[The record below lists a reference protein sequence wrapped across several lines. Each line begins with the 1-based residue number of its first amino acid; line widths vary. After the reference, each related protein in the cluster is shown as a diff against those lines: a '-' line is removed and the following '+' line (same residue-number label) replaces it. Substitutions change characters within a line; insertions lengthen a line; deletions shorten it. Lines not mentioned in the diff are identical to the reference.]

1 MGTPVTPQPGEP
13 AASWTPPA
21 AGASQ
26 PALPDLSE
34 FVNKP
39 GKPPKKSNAKTG
51 LYVGMVVG
59 GLVLAGAGYF
69 IGTKTASGPA
79 TLAAAVADAQAGKL
93 PCGTPTTSAT
103 PDPGQGFGQG
113 GGGVNTFLIAR
124 LCQSGNGTGTGL
136 PGAGGGPGTG
146 GGPGAGNGFPGGGG
160 GGFGGGG
167 ALGGLIGPGT
177 VTGTLTKVTSTSLT
191 ITTRGGS
198 VTVALP
204 SAAKVTTTT
213 SGSVSDLA
221 AGQTVAVGTTT
232 SGSAQTATSVF
243 VLPASTTSGTAN

>member
-1 MGTPVTPQPGEP
+1 MSTPVTPPPPEEP

-21 AGASQ
+21 AGTPQ

-34 FVNKP
+34 FVNNP
-39 GKPPKKSNAKTG
+39 GKPPKKSNSKTG

-59 GLVLAGAGYF
+59 GLALAGVGYF
-69 IGTKTASGPA
+69 VGSQTSSGPT

-93 PCGTPTTSAT
+93 PCGTPAVSAT

-113 GGGVNTFLIAR
+113 GGVNTFLIAR
-124 LCQSGNGTGTGL
+124 LCQSTGSGNGTGGGTGTT
-136 PGAGGGPGTG
+136 PGT
-146 GGPGAGNGFPGGGG
+146 GNGFPGGPG
-160 GGFGGGG
+160 GGFGGRG

-177 VTGTLTKVTSTSLT
+177 VTGTLTKVTATSLT

-204 SAAKVTTTT
+204 STAKVTKTT

-243 VLPASTTSGTAN
+243 VLPATTTSGTAN

>member
-1 MGTPVTPQPGEP
+1 MSTPVTPQPPEEP

-21 AGASQ
+21 AGTPQ

-34 FVNKP
+34 FVNNP
-39 GKPPKKSNAKTG
+39 GKPPKKSNSKTG

-59 GLVLAGAGYF
+59 GLILAGGGYF
-69 IGTKTASGPA
+69 IGSQTSSGPA
-79 TLAAAVADAQAGKL
+79 TLAAAVAEAQAGKL
-93 PCGTPTTSAT
+93 PCGTPAVSAT
-103 PDPGQGFGQG
+103 PDPGAGFGQ

-124 LCQSGNGTGTGL
+124 LCQSGNGTGTG
-136 PGAGGGPGTG
+136 PGGGTGPGT
-146 GGPGAGNGFPGGGG
+146 GNGFPGGPG
-160 GGFGGGG
+160 GGFGGRGG

-177 VTGTLTKVTSTSLT
+177 VTGTLTNVSATSLT

-204 SAAKVTTTT
+204 SSAKVTKTT
-213 SGSVSDLA
+213 SGSISDLA
-221 AGQTVAVGTTT
+221 AGQEVAVGTTT

-243 VLPASTTSGTAN
+243 VLPATTSGTAN